1 MRWTFNPLE
10 YWDMSGYGAQL
21 LECLHAQEP
30 VLTHVRTEAAR
41 PSEPSDWPEWTLPD
55 LRRHLEDAGITRPW
69 SHQVTTAEA
78 AFAGRDVVVATG
90 TASGKSLGYQLPVL
104 STLVRDPAASC
115 LYLSPTKAL
124 AQDQRGALAR
134 LCAAI
139 PALGDVMVA
148 TYDGDTPPEARR
160 TIRDRARIVVSNP
173 DMVHAS
179 LLGQAERWSRLL
191 RTLRYLIVDECHV
204 YRGVF
209 GAHVSLVLRRLLRLA
224 DRAGA
229 RPTVILA
236 SATNADP
243 AGHARRLTGRE
254 TLAVTHDGSPRGER
268 TVALWEP
275 EFLPE
280 KTGEHGAPVRRA
292 ATTESAGIMARII
305 AEGARTLT
313 FVRSR
318 RGAEVTALAAA
329 EDLSL
334 MGRPGDAA
342 RIAAYRAGYTPEAR
356 RDLERRLDEGEL
368 LGMAATNAL
377 ELGIDVGGLDA
388 VVSCGF
394 PGTVASF
401 RQQAGRAGRRGQ
413 GCLVVLVAGD
423 NPMDTY
429 LVHHPAALFDRPV
442 EASVFDP
449 VNPYI
454 LSDHLLCAAAE
465 APLSEAEVHAFGGD
479 LDAAP
484 VIARL
489 LDQGLLRRRPR
500 GIFCD
505 VETAATVH
513 SAVNIRGGSGDQVL
527 IVDRTS
533 GQVLGS
539 VDAARAVGEVHDGAV
554 YVHQG
559 ESYVV
564 DQLDLDGSVAVVH
577 PESPAWF
584 TRAQETTDIRVL
596 GVRGTREVGGTASA
610 PSGVWLADVDVEVSH
625 QVTGYQ
631 RRTTDGEVLETV
643 PLDVPAQRLE
653 TRAAA
658 YSLDPGV
665 LFDLGLE
672 EPLWPGALH
681 AAEHAAIGMLPLLA
695 TCDRWDIGGVS
706 TVLHPDTGLP
716 TVFVYD
722 GYAGG
727 AGFAEAGVHRFAEW
741 MRMTADAVESCG
753 CESGCPSCVQSPKCG
768 NGNDPLFK
776 QGAAVLLRALADMA
790 GRPDVP

>member
-1 MRWTFNPLE
+1 
-10 YWDMSGYGAQL
+10 
-21 LECLHAQEP
+21 
-30 VLTHVRTEAAR
+30 
-41 PSEPSDWPEWTLPD
+41 
-55 LRRHLEDAGITRPW
+55 
-69 SHQVTTAEA
+69 
-78 AFAGRDVVVATG
+78 
-90 TASGKSLGYQLPVL
+90 
-104 STLVRDPAASC
+104 
-115 LYLSPTKAL
+115 
-124 AQDQRGALAR
+124 
-134 LCAAI
+134 
-139 PALGDVMVA
+139 
-148 TYDGDTPPEARR
+148 
-160 TIRDRARIVVSNP
+160 
-173 DMVHAS
+173 
-179 LLGQAERWSRLL
+179 
-191 RTLRYLIVDECHV
+191 
-204 YRGVF
+204 
-209 GAHVSLVLRRLLRLA
+209 
-224 DRAGA
+224 
-229 RPTVILA
+229 
-236 SATNADP
+236 
-243 AGHARRLTGRE
+243 
-254 TLAVTHDGSPRGER
+254 
-268 TVALWEP
+268 
-275 EFLPE
+275 
-280 KTGEHGAPVRRA
+280 
-292 ATTESAGIMARII
+292 
-305 AEGARTLT
+305 
-313 FVRSR
+313 
-318 RGAEVTALAAA
+318 
-329 EDLSL
+329 
-334 MGRPGDAA
+334 
-342 RIAAYRAGYTPEAR
+342 
-356 RDLERRLDEGEL
+356 
-368 LGMAATNAL
+368 
-377 ELGIDVGGLDA
+377 

-423 NPMDTY
+423 NPLDTY
-429 LVHHPAALFDRPV
+429 LVHHPAALLDRPV

-454 LSDHLLCAAAE
+454 LADHVLCAAAE
-465 APLSEAEVHAFGGD
+465 SPLTDAEVTAFGGD
-479 LDAAP
+479 LDATP
-484 VIARL
+484 VVARL

-505 VETAATVH
+505 VEAAATVH
-513 SAVNIRGGSGDQVL
+513 GRVNIRGGSGDQVL

-564 DQLDLDGSVAVVH
+564 DQLDLDGSVAAVH
-577 PESPAWF
+577 PESPEWF
-584 TRAQETTDIRVL
+584 TRAQETTDIRIL
-596 GVRGTREVGGTASA
+596 GVRGTREIGGTASA

-643 PLDVPAQRLE
+643 PLDVPAQRLT

-658 YSLDPGV
+658 YSVDPGV

-727 AGFAEAGVHRFAEW
+727 AGFAEAGARRFAEW
-741 MRMTADAVESCG
+741 MRMTADAVEACG

-776 QGAAVLLRALADMA
+776 QGATALLRALADMA
-790 GRPDVP
+790 AQPG